1 MPLADAPHRI
11 GDDSERLPAWQ
22 PWAALAAASL
32 GLNFVW
38 EMLQAPLYQGMLTM
52 PLSGATRVCA
62 QASAGDAVI
71 TLAAYALVAFAVRS
85 RAWMTH
91 PRVGHIAAYLAT
103 GLAVTISA
111 RVPERVW
118 TRQVVLFGGHATRAG
133 SRSRSA
139 GTMDHRSH
147 SHPLVHAPLSAAKMK
162 S

>member
-32 GLNFVW
+32 GLHFVW

-91 PRVGHIAAYLAT
+91 PRVGHIAAYLAI
-103 GLAVTISA
+103 GLAVTIALEYLNVYGLGRWSYSA
-111 RVPERVW
+111 AMPRVLGVG
-118 TRQVVLFGGHATRAG
+118 L
-133 SRSRSA
+133 
-139 GTMDHRSH
+139 
-147 SHPLVHAPLSAAKMK
+147 APLAQWIIVPIVILWFMRRYLRRR
-162 S
+162 